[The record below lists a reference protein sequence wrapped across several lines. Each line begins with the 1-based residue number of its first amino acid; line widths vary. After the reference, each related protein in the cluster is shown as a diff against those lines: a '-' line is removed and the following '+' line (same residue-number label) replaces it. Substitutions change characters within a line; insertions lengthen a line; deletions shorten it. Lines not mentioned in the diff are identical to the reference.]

1 MPITAVLD
9 RTAGIWVVTTG
20 ARLTLED
27 FCLLAFYTDWEGVNR
42 RLWDVRNVRETP
54 ETTDELREAAALV
67 TRLRDLFQGG
77 RVAIVVST
85 DLYFGLARMFQV
97 FAENSGIDYQ
107 IFREI
112 DEARDWLVKGA

>member
-1 MPITAVLD
+1 MSITAELD
-9 RTAGIWVVTTG
+9 RSAGIWVVTVG
-20 ARLTLED
+20 ERLTLED
-27 FCLLAFYTDWEGVNR
+27 VSEIAATTDWEGVNR

>member
-1 MPITAVLD
+1 MSITAELD
-9 RTAGIWVVTTG
+9 RSAGIWVVTVG
-20 ARLTLED
+20 ERLTLED
-27 FCLLAFYTDWEGVNR
+27 VSEIAATTDWEGVNR

-67 TRLRDLFQGG
+67 TRLRG